1 MSITMEKLFNLP
13 DLGEGLTESEIL
25 SWRVAEGDT
34 VELNQ
39 VIAEVE
45 TAKAV
50 VELPSPFS
58 GVVKKLYEP
67 VGAVVNVGKPIV
79 SFEVAQA
86 PGTSSPE
93 APGADAGAEKPQP
106 TLVGYGAPTES
117 SGRPARRARRTGAV
131 SAQSPLNDEPV
142 GSAAAAPP
150 VQATDEAEAET
161 RAEASRGIG
170 HLRSS
175 PPVRKLA
182 RDRGI
187 DLQSVQ
193 GTGTKGLITR
203 EDVMHAAPGET
214 SPDRSTSSKNAKAAP
229 APAPSSGDTRTPI
242 RGVRKATA
250 AAMVASAFTAPHVTV
265 FLSVDVTETMA
276 LLERLRASK
285 RFAGVK
291 LTVTSLVAKV
301 VTLSLARHRA
311 LNSHWD
317 GENAEIIEF
326 GHVNLGLAA
335 ATDRGLMV
343 PVVHD
348 AQRMDLAALA
358 AAAGDLTHAARNGTI
373 TPPQLTGGTL
383 SISNVGV
390 FGIDAGTPIL
400 PPGQAGILAVGQVRK
415 MPWEY
420 QDEIALRQ
428 VMALSLSF
436 DHRLVDGEQGASFLA
451 EVGGIL
457 EDPGMLMGLI

>member
-79 SFEVAQA
+79 SFDVDQA
-86 PGTSSPE
+86 RGVSSPE
-93 APGADAGAEKPQP
+93 ARGDGTGQEKPQP

-117 SGRPARRARRTGAV
+117 TGPPARRARRGVAS
-131 SAQSPLNDEPV
+131 SARDRPDDAPLHTPT
-142 GSAAAAPP
+142 AAPP
-150 VQATDEAEAET
+150 ARAVEVMKAENKAEAQQ
-161 RAEASRGIG
+161 GIG

-187 DLQSVQ
+187 DLGSLQ
-193 GTGTKGLITR
+193 GTGANGLITR
-203 EDVMHAAPGET
+203 EDVMEALRGENPPARSPLTPDAAPGT
-214 SPDRSTSSKNAKAAP
+214 GQ
-229 APAPSSGDTRTPI
+229 GDTHTPI

-250 AAMVASAFTAPHVTV
+250 AAMVASAFTAPNVTV

-276 LLERLRASK
+276 LLERLRSSK
-285 RFAGVK
+285 LFAGVK
-291 LTVTSLVAKV
+291 LTVTTLLAKI

-317 GENAEIIEF
+317 GENADITEF

-335 ATDRGLMV
+335 ATGRGLMV

-348 AQRMDLAALA
+348 AQRMDLAGLA
-358 AAAGDLTHAARNGTI
+358 AAAGELTLAAREGTI
-373 TPPQLTGGTL
+373 TPAQLTGGTF

-400 PPGQAGILAVGQVRK
+400 PPGQAGILAVGQVRM
-415 MPWEY
+415 MPWEH
-420 QDEIALRQ
+420 QGEIALRQ
-428 VMALSLSF
+428 VMTLSLSF

-457 EDPGMLMGLI
+457 EDPGMLMGLV

>member
-79 SFEVAQA
+79 SFDVDQA
-86 PGTSSPE
+86 RGTSSPD
-93 APGADAGAEKPQP
+93 APGDGAGAEKPQP

-117 SGRPARRARRTGAV
+117 TGPPARRARRSGV
-131 SAQSPLNDEPV
+131 PSAQAGFDDVPV
-142 GSAAAAPP
+142 QSAATAPP
-150 VQATDEAEAET
+150 ARAIDVVEAENGT
-161 RAEASRGIG
+161 EARTGIG

-187 DLQSVQ
+187 DLESVK
-193 GTGTKGLITR
+193 GTGANGLITR
-203 EDVMHAAPGET
+203 DDVMHAVPAET
-214 SPDRSTSSKNAKAAP
+214 SAATSPHAAQG
-229 APAPSSGDTRTPI
+229 APEPHTGETRTPI

-291 LTVTSLVAKV
+291 LTVTTMLAKV
-301 VTLSLARHRA
+301 VTLSLGRHRA

-317 GENAEIIEF
+317 GENGEIIEF

-335 ATDRGLMV
+335 ATGRGLMV
-343 PVVHD
+343 PVIHD
-348 AQRMDLAALA
+348 AQRMDLASLA
-358 AAAGDLTHAARNGTI
+358 AAAGELTRAAREGTI
-373 TPPQLTGGTL
+373 TPAQLTGGTF

-415 MPWEY
+415 MPWEHR
-420 QDEIALRQ
+420 DEIALRQ

-457 EDPGMLMGLI
+457 EDPGMLMGLV